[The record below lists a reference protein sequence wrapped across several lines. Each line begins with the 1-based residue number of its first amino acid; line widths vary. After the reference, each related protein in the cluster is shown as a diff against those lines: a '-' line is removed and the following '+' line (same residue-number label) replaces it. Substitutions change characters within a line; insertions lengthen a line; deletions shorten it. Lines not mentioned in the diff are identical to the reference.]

1 MHRCYTNCIVTVRRE
16 VSVHVRSEEAGE
28 TVRVG
33 TLF

>member
-1 MHRCYTNCIVTVRRE
+1 MTERGE

-33 TLF
+33 DAILKAITNF